1 MVAHAKPVGER
12 KYRESYRCY
21 LEDFEIGDVYEH
33 RSANSIT

>member
-33 RSANSIT
+33 RSGSSTT